1 MTTATDA
8 PTLTTAEIVAAFR
21 ATHERRAPQ
30 INEWTVAQRLS
41 QLLQDRAWETTGQ
54 LSFISLTRSLGFS
67 GKRATQMV
75 QTWQAWSS
83 VDATL
88 LQKAVKTI
96 SFRKAARLVP
106 LLKDRD
112 LHRWLDSAV
121 QLSLKELIDI
131 VQEHL
136 SQQSKQP
143 QQVPASTPANTKN
156 WQLPCPD
163 PNFFVHPEHWRQ
175 LCFAGVH
182 GQNALLIG
190 HSGTGK
196 TELLDLAAT
205 ALNRPCFVI
214 NFGATSEPRT
224 ALLGATHFNSSTG
237 TWFAESAF
245 LRAVQTP
252 YTLIILD
259 ELSRCR
265 PEAYN
270 IILPL
275 LDGQRTVAVDERSD
289 SPVLELATGVSFMAT
304 ANIGLQYSGTETLD
318 HALLDRFSVVLEIG
332 FPPAPREQQLLI
344 VRTGV
349 QPQFAEVL
357 VKLANDQRS
366 MTAEGTFLSPLST
379 RTLLAAAFQTARGIP
394 IREAVNAC
402 MSARFSSEGGNAS
415 ERSQFQTLLQKYLG
429 KG

>member
-1 MTTATDA
+1 MATATDA
-8 PTLTTAEIVAAFR
+8 PALTTAEIVAGFR

-30 INEWTVAQRLS
+30 INEWTAAQRLS
-41 QLLQDRAWETTGQ
+41 QLQQDRAWETTGQ
-54 LSFISLTRSLGFS
+54 LNFTALTRSFGYS
-67 GKRATQMV
+67 GNRAAQMV
-75 QTWQAWSS
+75 QTWQAWSNL
-83 VDATL
+83 DATL

-96 SFRKAARLVP
+96 SFRKATHLVP
-106 LLKDRD
+106 LLKDHD
-112 LHRWLDSAV
+112 LPRWLESAV
-121 QLSLKELIDI
+121 QLSLKELMDV
-131 VQEHL
+131 VQQHL
-136 SQQSKQP
+136 SQQATQP
-143 QQVPASTPANTKN
+143 KQVPAAPPAGAKN

-182 GQNALLIG
+182 GQNVLLIG
-190 HSGTGK
+190 HSGSGK
-196 TELLDLAAT
+196 TELLDLTAT

-252 YTLIILD
+252 NTLVILD

-289 SPVLELATGVSFMAT
+289 SPVLELAAGVSFMAT

-332 FPPAPREQQLLI
+332 FPPAPREQQLLM

-349 QPQFAEVL
+349 QPKMAEVL

-366 MTAEGTFLSPLST
+366 MAAEGTFLSPLST
-379 RTLLAAAFQTARGIP
+379 RTLLAAAFQIARGIP
-394 IREAVNAC
+394 IREAVQAC
-402 MSARFSSEGGNAS
+402 MSARFSSEGGTAS
-415 ERSQFQTLLQKYLG
+415 ERSQFHVLTQKYLG
-429 KG
+429 PG